1 MRKGLLARGLARFTY
16 SPLPSPH
23 PRPHP
28 HSSGRP
34 EDLVPV
40 AVVEMERKGVGQT
53 SQMTLGFHGERR
65 ENKANG
71 S

>member
-1 MRKGLLARGLARFTY
+1 MRKGLLARGLACFTY
-16 SPLPSPH
+16 SPLPSH
-23 PRPHP
+23 PRTPD
-28 HSSGRP
+28 SSGRP

>member
-1 MRKGLLARGLARFTY
+1 MRKGLLAKGLACVT
-16 SPLPSPH
+16 PPPPP
-23 PRPHP
+23 PRPAL
-28 HSSGRP
+28 SGRP

-40 AVVEMERKGVGQT
+40 AGVEMERKGVGQT
-53 SQMTLGFHGERR
+53 SQTTLGFHGERG

>member
-1 MRKGLLARGLARFTY
+1 MRKGLLAKGLACVT
-16 SPLPSPH
+16 SPPLPRTP
-23 PRPHP
+23 PPIP
-28 HSSGRP
+28 FSGRP
-34 EDLVPV
+34 EDLVPE